1 MLKNILRAILTFLY
15 RVEVKGV
22 ENYHDAGKRVL
33 IVANHQSFLDALLIA
48 VFLPEKPMFAIN
60 TYIAQKWWIK
70 PFLALADTFALNP
83 TNPMATKSLI
93 DEMKKDRKCVIFP
106 EGRITVTGSLMK
118 VYEGPGMIADKSNAM
133 VLPVRIDGAQYTPF
147 SRLRGKVRIHW
158 FPQITLH
165 MLPPH
170 HFHVDENLKGRQR
183 REAIS
188 NHLFD
193 LMSEMLFDT
202 SRWHKPL
209 LHTVIDC
216 MHIHGGNHVI
226 AEDIKREPM
235 TYRQLLTRSLVLGRK
250 IADRSEMGEFV
261 GVLLPNM
268 NTTLV
273 TFLALHAF
281 GRVPAMINFST
292 GAGNVTSACT
302 TACLKQ
308 CLTSRQF
315 IETAKLDAI
324 VDAVEAAGTKVIYL
338 EDIAETV
345 DVSDKLG
352 GLLAAWLPSLWSNR
366 LKHITPQSP
375 AVVLFTSGSEGV
387 PKAVVLSHEN
397 LLANRYQIGSRVDFG
412 PKDIVFNVLPMF
424 HSFGLTGATILPLT
438 SGIRI
443 FFYPSP
449 LHYRIVPELVYD
461 TNATILFGT
470 DTFLGGYAKFAHP
483 YDFYSVRY
491 IFAGAEKLKDET
503 RRTWSEKYGVRVF
516 EGYGATETAPV
527 ISVNTPM
534 QNKPG
539 SVGRLMPGLEHKL
552 ESVQG
557 VEEGGKLIVRGP
569 NVMLGYMLAN
579 NPGTLVPPHYTFAR
593 SEDQASPERRF
604 MAESADSAG
613 NIPNLWYDTGDIVKI
628 DEKGYVSIQGR
639 AKRFAK
645 IGGEM
650 VSLAAVEQ
658 FLSTLWP
665 DYHHAVVNLPDE
677 KKGEQL
683 VLVTDKKDAR
693 REDIVRYTRDNGI
706 GELSVPRTIKIV
718 DAVPL
723 LGTGKT
729 DYQGVKTLAEAEIS
743 GETTE

>member
-1 MLKNILRAILTFLY
+1 MLRRLLRSLLTFLY
-15 RVEVKGV
+15 RVEVKGL
-22 ENYHDAGKRVL
+22 EHYEKAGDRVL
-33 IVANHQSFLDALLIA
+33 IIANHQSFLDALLIA
-48 VFLPEKPMFAIN
+48 VFLPEKPLFAIN
-60 TYIAQKWWIK
+60 THIAKRWWMR
-70 PFLALADTFALNP
+70 PFLSLANCFPLDP

-93 DEMKKDRKCVIFP
+93 DEMKRNRKCVIFP

-118 VYEGPGMIADKSNAM
+118 VYEGPGLIADKSNAL

-147 SRLRGKVRIHW
+147 SRLRGKVRLHW

-165 MLPPH
+165 MLPPR
-170 HFHVDENLKGRQR
+170 HFHVDEELKGRRR
-183 REAIS
+183 REAIG
-188 NHLFD
+188 NQLFD

-202 SRWHKPL
+202 SQWNKPL
-209 LHTVIDC
+209 LHTVLDC
-216 MHIHGGNHVI
+216 MHIHGGSHII
-226 AEDIKREPM
+226 AEDIKRDPM
-235 TYRQLLTRSLVLGRK
+235 SYRQLLTRSLVLGRK
-250 IADRSEMGEFV
+250 IAERSETGEYV

-273 TFLALHAF
+273 TFMALHCF

-292 GAGNVTSACT
+292 GAGNVASACK
-302 TACLKQ
+302 TAQLNL

-315 IETAKLDAI
+315 IETANMGAVIEAI
-324 VDAVEAAGTKVIYL
+324 EGAGTSIIYL
-338 EDIAETV
+338 EDMADTITL
-345 DVSDKLG
+345 SDKLG
-352 GLLAAWLPSLWSNR
+352 GLLAAWLPGLWIGR
-366 LKHITPQSP
+366 LKAVTPQHP

-387 PKAVVLSHEN
+387 PKGVVLSHEN

-412 PKDIVFNVLPMF
+412 PTDIVFNVLPMF

-470 DTFLGGYAKFAHP
+470 DTFLSGYAKFAHP

-503 RRTWSEKYGVRVF
+503 RRVWSEKYGVRVF

-527 ISVNTPM
+527 IAVNTPM
-534 QNKPG
+534 QNRAG
-539 SVGRLMPGLEHKL
+539 SVGRLMPGLAHRL
-552 ESVQG
+552 EPVAG
-557 VEEGGKLIVRGP
+557 VDEGGRLLVKGP
-569 NVMLGYMLAN
+569 NVMLGYLLADQ
-579 NPGTLVPPHYTFAR
+579 PGQLVPPHHAF
-593 SEDQASPERRF
+593 SDSDASAKDE
-604 MAESADSAG
+604 
-613 NIPNLWYDTGDIVKI
+613 PNLWYDTGDIVTF
-628 DEKGYVSIQGR
+628 DDKGYIHIKGR

-650 VSLAAVEQ
+650 VSLAAVEN
-658 FLSTLWP
+658 FLSHIWP
-665 DYHHAVVNLPDE
+665 QHNHVVLNLPDA

-683 VLVTDKKDAR
+683 VMLTDCKEAKRDA
-693 REDIVRYTRDNGI
+693 IVKYTRDNGI
-706 GELSVPRTIKIV
+706 GELSVPKTIHVVEKI
-718 DAVPL
+718 PL

-729 DYQGVKTLAEAEIS
+729 DYQGAMKLAKELTAP
-743 GETTE
+743 

>member
-1 MLKNILRAILTFLY
+1 MLRGLLQTIFKFLY
-15 RVEVKGV
+15 RIEVKGL
-22 ENYHDAGKRVL
+22 ENYQKAGKRVL

-48 VFLPEKPMFAIN
+48 LFMPEKPMFAIN
-60 TYIAQKWWIK
+60 TYVAKKWWMR
-70 PFLALADTFALNP
+70 PFLTVADTFALNP

-118 VYEGPGMIADKSNAM
+118 VYEGPGLIADKSNAM

-147 SRLRGKVRIHW
+147 SRLRGKIRIRW

-170 HFHVDENLKGRQR
+170 HFHVNDELKGRKR

-188 NHLFD
+188 NQLFD

-209 LHTVIDC
+209 LHTVLDC
-216 MHIHGGNHVI
+216 MHIHGGNHII
-226 AEDIKREPM
+226 AEDINREPM
-235 TYRQLLTRSLVLGRK
+235 TYRQLLMRSLVLGRK
-250 IADRSEMGEFV
+250 IADKTEMGEYV
-261 GVLLPNM
+261 GILLPNM

-292 GAGNVTSACT
+292 GAGNITSACK
-302 TACLKQ
+302 TAKLTR
-308 CLTSRQF
+308 CLTSRKF

-324 VDAVEAAGTKVIYL
+324 VEAVKVAGTQVDYL
-338 EDIAETV
+338 EDIATTITL
-345 DVSDKLG
+345 SDKLG
-352 GLLAAWLPSLWSNR
+352 GLLAAYLPGLWSNR
-366 LKHITPQSP
+366 LKHVTAQHP

-387 PKAVVLSHEN
+387 PKGVVLSHEN
-397 LLANRYQIGSRVDFG
+397 LLANRYQIGSRIDFG

-470 DTFLGGYAKFAHP
+470 DTFLSGYAKFAHP

-534 QNKPG
+534 QNQPG
-539 SVGRLMPGLEHKL
+539 SVGRLMPGMQHKL
-552 ESVQG
+552 EPVAG
-557 VEEGGKLIVRGP
+557 VEEGGKLIVKGP
-569 NVMLGYMLAN
+569 NVMLGYLLAA
-579 NPGTLVPPHYTFAR
+579 NPGVLVPPQ
-593 SEDQASPERRF
+593 D
-604 MAESADSAG
+604 G
-613 NIPNLWYDTGDIVKI
+613 WYDTGDIVTV
-628 DEKGYVSIQGR
+628 DEKGFIHIQGR

-650 VSLAAVEQ
+650 VSLAAVEN
-658 FLSTLWP
+658 FLAKLWP
-665 DYHHAVVNLPDE
+665 DNHHAVVNLPDE
-677 KKGEQL
+677 KKGEHL
-683 VLVTDKKDAR
+683 VLITDKKDAK
-693 REDIVRYTRDNGI
+693 REEIVRYTRDNGI
-706 GELSVPRTIKIV
+706 GELSVPRTLKIV
-718 DAVPL
+718 DKVPL

-729 DYQGVKTLAEAEIS
+729 DYQSVKKLAEEDIA
-743 GETTE
+743 

>member
-1 MLKNILRAILTFLY
+1 MLRAMLRAILGVLY
-15 RVEVKGV
+15 KVEVTGE
-22 ENYHDAGKRVL
+22 ENFRAAGERVL
-33 IVANHQSFLDALLIA
+33 IVVNHQSFLDALLVA
-48 VFLPEKPMFAIN
+48 VFLPEKPLFAIN
-60 TYIAQKWWIK
+60 TYIARKWWIR
-70 PFLALADTFALNP
+70 PFLSLADTFAIDP

-93 DEMKKDRKCVIFP
+93 DEMKKNRKCVIFP

-118 VYEGPGMIADKSNAM
+118 VYEGPGMIADKSDAM
-133 VLPVRIDGAQYTPF
+133 VLPIRIDGAQYTPF

-158 FPQITLH
+158 FPKITLN
-165 MLPPH
+165 MLPPR
-170 HFHVDENLKGRQR
+170 HFHVPEGLHGRKR
-183 REAIS
+183 REAIG
-188 NHLFD
+188 NQLFD
-193 LMSEMLFDT
+193 LMSEMLFET

-226 AEDIKREPM
+226 AEDIQRAPM
-235 TYRQLLTRSLVLGRK
+235 TYRQLLTRSLVLGRQ
-250 IADRSEMGEFV
+250 IAERSDKGEYV

-268 NTTLV
+268 NSTLV
-273 TFLALHAF
+273 TFLALHCF

-292 GAGNVTSACT
+292 GAGNVASACK
-302 TACLKQ
+302 TAQLRTV
-308 CLTSRQF
+308 LTSRKF
-315 IETAKLDAI
+315 IETAKLDA
-324 VDAVEAAGTKVIYL
+324 VAEAVREAGAELVYL
-338 EDIAETV
+338 EDIAARISL
-345 DVSDKLG
+345 SDKLG
-352 GLLAAWLPSLWSNR
+352 GLLAAYLPGLWIGR
-366 LKHITPQSP
+366 LKSVTPQDP

-387 PKAVVLSHEN
+387 PKGVVLSHEN
-397 LLANRYQIGSRVDFG
+397 LLANRFQIGSRVDFG
-412 PKDIVFNVLPMF
+412 PTDIVFNVLPMF

-503 RRTWSEKYGVRVF
+503 RRLWSEKYGVRVF

-539 SVGRLMPGLEHKL
+539 SVGRLMPGLEHRL
-552 ESVQG
+552 EPVPG
-557 VEEGGKLIVRGP
+557 VEEGGKLVVRGP
-569 NVMLGYMLAN
+569 NVMLGYLLAD
-579 NPGTLVPPHYTFAR
+579 NPGQLVPP
-593 SEDQASPERRF
+593 
-604 MAESADSAG
+604 ADG
-613 NIPNLWYDTGDIVKI
+613 WYDTGDIVTI
-628 DEKGYVSIQGR
+628 DEKGYIHIQGR

-650 VSLAAVEQ
+650 VSLAAVESY
-658 FLSTLWP
+658 LSKLWP
-665 DYHHAVVNLPDE
+665 ENHHAAVNLPDE
-677 KKGEQL
+677 KKGEQIIL
-683 VLVTDKKDAR
+683 ITDRKDADR
-693 REDIVRYTRDNGI
+693 AAIVAYARAQGI
-706 GELSVPRTIKIV
+706 GELSVPRSVKVV

-729 DYQGVKTLAEAEIS
+729 DYQGVKRLAEALAAES
-743 GETTE
+743 A

>member
-1 MLKNILRAILTFLY
+1 MLKGLLRTILTTLY
-15 RVEVKGV
+15 KVEVKGL
-22 ENYHDAGKRVL
+22 EHYEEAGERVL
-33 IVANHQSFLDALLIA
+33 IIANHQSFLDALLIA
-48 VFLPEKPMFAIN
+48 VFLPEKPLFAIN
-60 TYIAQKWWIK
+60 TYIAKKWWLK
-70 PFLALADTFALNP
+70 PFLALANTFALDP
-83 TNPMATKSLI
+83 TKPMATKALI
-93 DEMKKDRKCVIFP
+93 DEIKKNRKCVIFP

-133 VLPVRIDGAQYTPF
+133 VLPIRIDGAQYTPF
-147 SRLRGKVRIHW
+147 SRLRGKIRMRW
-158 FPQITLH
+158 FPQITLE
-165 MLPPH
+165 MLPPR
-170 HFHVDENLKGRQR
+170 HFHVDEELKGRKR
-183 REAIS
+183 RVAIGDQ
-188 NHLFD
+188 LFD

-209 LHTVIDC
+209 LHTVLDC
-216 MHIHGGNHVI
+216 MHIHGGNHII
-226 AEDIKREPM
+226 AEDINRDPM
-235 TYRQLLTRSLVLGRK
+235 TYRQLLMRSLILGRK
-250 IADRSEMGEFV
+250 IAEKTHMGEYV

-273 TFLALHAF
+273 TFMGLHCF

-292 GAGNVTSACT
+292 GAGNVTSACE
-302 TACLKQ
+302 TAELQQ
-308 CLTSRQF
+308 CITSRKFVQTGKLEAI
-315 IETAKLDAI
+315 IE
-324 VDAVEAAGTKVIYL
+324 AVEKAGTEVVYL
-338 EDIAETV
+338 EDVAQNIEL
-345 DVSDKLG
+345 SDKLG
-352 GLLAAWLPSLWSNR
+352 GALAAYMPSMWRSR
-366 LKHITPQSP
+366 LKHVTAQDP

-387 PKAVVLSHEN
+387 PKGVVLSHEN

-503 RRTWSEKYGVRVF
+503 RRLWSEKYGVRVF

-534 QNKPG
+534 QNLPG

-552 ESVQG
+552 EPVPG
-557 VEEGGKLIVRGP
+557 VEEGGKLIVKGP
-569 NVMLGYMLAN
+569 NVMLGYLLAE
-579 NPGTLVPPHYTFAR
+579 NPGALMPPK
-593 SEDQASPERRF
+593 D
-604 MAESADSAG
+604 G
-613 NIPNLWYDTGDIVKI
+613 WYDTGDIVTI
-628 DEKGYVSIQGR
+628 DEKGYIHIQGR

-650 VSLAAVEQ
+650 VSLAAVEG
-658 FLSTLWP
+658 FLAKLWP
-665 DYHHAVVNLPDE
+665 ENHHAVVNLPDA

-683 VLVTDKKDAR
+683 VLITDKKDAKR
-693 REDIVRYTRDNGI
+693 DEIVKYTRDNGI
-706 GELSVPRTIKIV
+706 GDLSVPKTIKV
-718 DAVPL
+718 VSDVPL

-729 DYQGVKTLAEAEIS
+729 DYQGVKALAEELVSGNDKS
-743 GETTE
+743 GEAEKEPAA

>member
-1 MLKNILRAILTFLY
+1 MLKKLLRTILKALY
-15 RVEVKGV
+15 DVEVTGL
-22 ENYHDAGKRVL
+22 ENYEKAGERVL
-33 IVANHQSFLDALLIA
+33 IIANHQSFLDALLIA
-48 VFLPEKPMFAIN
+48 VFLPEKPMYAIN
-60 TYIAQKWWIK
+60 TYIAKQWWMK
-70 PFLALADTFALNP
+70 PFLSLVDTFPLNP

-93 DEMKKDRKCVIFP
+93 DEMKKNRKCVIFP

-118 VYEGPGMIADKSNAM
+118 VYEGPGLIADKSNAM
-133 VLPVRIDGAQYTPF
+133 ILPIRIEGAQYTPF
-147 SRLRGKVRIHW
+147 SRLRGKIRTHW
-158 FPQITLH
+158 FPKITLA

-170 HFHVDENLKGRQR
+170 QFHVDESLKGRHR
-183 REAIS
+183 REAIG
-188 NHLFD
+188 NQLFD

-209 LHTVIDC
+209 LHTVLDC
-216 MHIHGGNHVI
+216 MHIHGGNHII
-226 AEDIKREPM
+226 AEDVNREPM
-235 TYRQLLTRSLVLGRK
+235 TYRQLLMRSLILGRK
-250 IADRSEMGEFV
+250 IAGKTHTGEFV
-261 GVLLPNM
+261 GILLPNM

-273 TFLALHAF
+273 TFLSLHSF

-292 GAGNVTSACT
+292 GAKNVTSACK
-302 TACLKQ
+302 TAELRQ
-308 CLTSRQF
+308 CITSRKF
-315 IETAKLDAI
+315 IRTAKLGHI
-324 VDAVEAAGTKVIYL
+324 VDAIEEAGTRVVYL
-338 EDIAETV
+338 EDIAKKI
-345 DVSDKLG
+345 DFSDKFG
-352 GLLAAWLPSLWSNR
+352 GALAAYLPRLWRDR
-366 LKHITPQSP
+366 LRHVTAKDP

-387 PKAVVLSHEN
+387 PKGVVLSHEN

-470 DTFLGGYAKFAHP
+470 DTFLSGYAKFAHP

-503 RRTWSEKYGVRVF
+503 RRLWSEKYGVRVF

-552 ESVQG
+552 EPVKG
-557 VEEGGKLIVRGP
+557 VEEGGKLIVKGP
-569 NVMLGYMLAN
+569 NVMLGYLLAE
-579 NPGTLVPPHYTFAR
+579 NPGKLVPP
-593 SEDQASPERRF
+593 ED
-604 MAESADSAG
+604 G
-613 NIPNLWYDTGDIVKI
+613 WYDTGDIVTF
-628 DEKGYVSIQGR
+628 DEQGYIHIQGR

-645 IGGEM
+645 IAGEM
-650 VSLAAVEQ
+650 VSLAAVEAY
-658 FLSTLWP
+658 LAKLWP
-665 DYHHAVVNLPDE
+665 ENHHAVVNLPDD

-683 VLVTDKKDAR
+683 VLITDRKDAKR
-693 REDIVRYTRDNGI
+693 DAIITYTREHGI
-706 GELSVPRTIKIV
+706 TELSVPRIIKSV
-718 DAVPL
+718 DEVPL

-729 DYQGVKTLAEAEIS
+729 DYQGVKDLAEELVEDA
-743 GETTE
+743 